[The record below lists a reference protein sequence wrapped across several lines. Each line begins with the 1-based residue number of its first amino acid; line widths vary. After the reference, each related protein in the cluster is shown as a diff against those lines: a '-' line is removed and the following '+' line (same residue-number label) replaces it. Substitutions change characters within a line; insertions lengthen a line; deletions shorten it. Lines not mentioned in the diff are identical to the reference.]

1 MLRSGTFVG
10 DRYEIISRI
19 GSGGMS
25 DVYKANDHKLN
36 RMVAIK
42 VLKREFCDN
51 HNFVSRFKVE
61 AQAAAKL
68 TQPNIVAIYDVGD
81 EADLHYIVME
91 LVEGITLKDYI
102 SRKGRL
108 ENRETIGITI
118 QVAQGLEAAHSQSIV
133 HRDVKPQNII
143 ISREGKVKVM
153 DFGIAKAVTGN
164 TINSE
169 AMGSVHYISPEQ
181 ARGGYCDARS
191 DIYSL
196 GITMYEMLTGVVPYD
211 GDNTISVALAH
222 IQGGMTSPRE
232 LVPTITTSLEKIILK
247 CTQRAPERRYASAG
261 ELILDLRK
269 SLVMPEGDFVVVPAA
284 APGNGGESSQETPGQ
299 EDILIPGAVSNA
311 NPLPAGEEPDYD
323 EDTLYRESQ
332 DDEEFDPV
340 EDDDYFGDVEPDQ
353 EPEESPS
360 VSDRVMLVASVV
372 LGVIILIMAV
382 YLIGRMTG
390 LIKPRGKQPNQDAS
404 TSETETLPE
413 GKTRMPDLIN
423 MTEEEA
429 KAALKE
435 AGLGMDVEYDS
446 SETIAKDHVMK
457 QEYEENEIIDKNIKV
472 LVTISTGSSMTEI
485 PSSLIGMTKAE
496 AEAALAKLDLNEKG
510 ITVVYTDQ
518 SSETYAE
525 GLICGMAPSTGLV
538 QENGTLILYVSVG
551 KAVVAVK
558 MPSVV
563 NQTVDTAKT
572 YLENMGLVV
581 SVVEVTDSS
590 VPAGYVTS
598 QSIAAETQV
607 MPGTAVTL
615 TVSTGPVKMPNLIGL
630 EKNDALNALQAAG
643 ITNYTITETPV
654 NSASQIGR
662 VLEQSVAYNT
672 DYTGETVNITVGVEA
687 SSVVLPANLVPG
699 ISGEAAV
706 NIINE
711 LNMGLSTHTSEDFSD
726 EYPAG
731 SVIRVTPGA
740 GETVSRGQSIEIVVS
755 KGPKPT
761 TSTESESEP
770 PVQGSEEQ
778 TEGQ

>member
-1 MLRSGTFVG
+1 
-10 DRYEIISRI
+10 
-19 GSGGMS
+19 
-25 DVYKANDHKLN
+25 
-36 RMVAIK
+36 
-42 VLKREFCDN
+42 
-51 HNFVSRFKVE
+51 
-61 AQAAAKL
+61 
-68 TQPNIVAIYDVGD
+68 
-81 EADLHYIVME
+81 
-91 LVEGITLKDYI
+91 
-102 SRKGRL
+102 
-108 ENRETIGITI
+108 
-118 QVAQGLEAAHSQSIV
+118 
-133 HRDVKPQNII
+133 
-143 ISREGKVKVM
+143 
-153 DFGIAKAVTGN
+153 
-164 TINSE
+164 
-169 AMGSVHYISPEQ
+169 
-181 ARGGYCDARS
+181 
-191 DIYSL
+191 
-196 GITMYEMLTGVVPYD
+196 
-211 GDNTISVALAH
+211 
-222 IQGGMTSPRE
+222 
-232 LVPTITTSLEKIILK
+232 
-247 CTQRAPERRYASAG
+247 
-261 ELILDLRK
+261 
-269 SLVMPEGDFVVVPAA
+269 
-284 APGNGGESSQETPGQ
+284 
-299 EDILIPGAVSNA
+299 
-311 NPLPAGEEPDYD
+311 
-323 EDTLYRESQ
+323 
-332 DDEEFDPV
+332 
-340 EDDDYFGDVEPDQ
+340 
-353 EPEESPS
+353 
-360 VSDRVMLVASVV
+360 
-372 LGVIILIMAV
+372 
-382 YLIGRMTG
+382 
-390 LIKPRGKQPNQDAS
+390 
-404 TSETETLPE
+404 
-413 GKTRMPDLIN
+413 
-423 MTEEEA
+423 
-429 KAALKE
+429 
-435 AGLGMDVEYDS
+435 
-446 SETIAKDHVMK
+446 
-457 QEYEENEIIDKNIKV
+457 
-472 LVTISTGSSMTEI
+472 MTEI

-687 SSVVLPANLVPG
+687 SSVVLPVNLVPG

-706 NIINE
+706 NIING

-726 EYPAG
+726 QYPAG

-761 TSTESESEP
+761 TSTESESES